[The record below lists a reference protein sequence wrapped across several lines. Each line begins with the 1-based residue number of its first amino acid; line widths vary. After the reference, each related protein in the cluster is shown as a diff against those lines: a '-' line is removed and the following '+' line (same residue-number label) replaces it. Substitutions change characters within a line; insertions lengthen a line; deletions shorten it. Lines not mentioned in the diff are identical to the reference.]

1 MTETTNNKSQ
11 EPELSR
17 LNKADDVMAR
27 VNEARGVTG
36 LREFNCGGHSSKD
49 WKTATA
55 AVANATNYMYA
66 EFVTVK
72 KYEDKSLVEI
82 VDEFRK
88 YFKRKASF
96 EVLNALWMITADNE
110 WADMMEAR
118 RRQAPK

>member
-1 MTETTNNKSQ
+1 MTV
-11 EPELSR
+11 ELTR
-17 LNKADDVMAR
+17 LSKADEVMAR
-27 VNEARGVTG
+27 VNEVRGVTG
-36 LREFNCGGHSSKD
+36 LREFNRGGHSSKD

-66 EFVTVK
+66 EFVAIK
-72 KYEDKSLVEI
+72 KYETKPLVEI

-96 EVLNALWMITADNE
+96 DVLCALWMITADDE

-118 RRQAPK
+118 RGQSPK